1 MSQNVII
8 NKPIQFIT
16 NPNTNTNKNDKLTF
30 NTNPSTLNYTSPKI
44 STSTNSYTPNP
55 SVLPSAAN
63 IGYQAPIS
71 SITASISSI
80 TLNNDKPRISTNTN
94 ANFTFD
100 SSSFKPISYNN
111 LTKINND
118 SFMDMNSNNNYG
130 YSTTI
135 NNPIVSPASFNK
147 F

>member
-30 NTNPSTLNYTSPKI
+30 NTNPSTLNYTS
-44 STSTNSYTPNP
+44 TNPYAPNSP
-55 SVLPSAAN
+55 VLPSAAN

-71 SITASISSI
+71 SITAPISSL
-80 TLNNDKPRISTNTN
+80 TLNNDQPRISTNTN

-118 SFMDMNSNNNYG
+118 SFMNINSNNNYG